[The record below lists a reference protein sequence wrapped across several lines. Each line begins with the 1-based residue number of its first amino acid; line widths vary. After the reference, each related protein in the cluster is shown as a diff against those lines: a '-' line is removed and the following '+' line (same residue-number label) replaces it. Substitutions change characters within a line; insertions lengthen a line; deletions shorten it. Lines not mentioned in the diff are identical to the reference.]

1 MGCLFFW
8 QQCPISEITKQSR
21 GYNAAKEINGRE
33 VVVSPLAAQVLVDEE
48 VFTSSMENIEVV
60 QELER
65 RRSLVE
71 RGDSRLL
78 TEEESWASIRSAG
91 YDV

>member
-1 MGCLFFW
+1 M
-8 QQCPISEITKQSR
+8 T
-21 GYNAAKEINGRE
+21 
-33 VVVSPLAAQVLVDEE
+33 PLAARVLEDEE

-65 RRSLVE
+65 RRELVE
-71 RGDSRLL
+71 EEESRLL
-78 TEEESWASIRSAG
+78 TEEESWASIRAAG

>member
-1 MGCLFFW
+1 M
-8 QQCPISEITKQSR
+8 
-21 GYNAAKEINGRE
+21 
-33 VVVSPLAAQVLVDEE
+33 SPLAAQVLVDEE